1 MSNGKDRVGI
11 FKMFKSWTSL
21 FRVAV
26 ASTDSVTGMENP
38 ESPRLLDWQM
48 VLGTHGTVLTFQF
61 SGTFLYLD
69 KFIKVNVFSNV

>member
-11 FKMFKSWTSL
+11 FKMYKSWTSL

-38 ESPRLLDWQM
+38 ESPRLLDWANGLRVDTWHSPYLSFFR
-48 VLGTHGTVLTFQF
+48 VLSVLRQVHQGECFQ
-61 SGTFLYLD
+61 
-69 KFIKVNVFSNV
+69 